1 MRQNPFDDLEEMLDR
16 ISKQVEEGMISGGG
30 GLQIPGSVAVDV
42 ADQGEEFV
50 VTADLPGYETDDIEL
65 TLSDGSLRLEAT
77 REDEAA
83 FEEGEYVRRERTSK
97 SVSRRIRLP
106 EPVDEEAVSATFT
119 NGVLTVT
126 LPKVSGDDESKQIDI
141 E

>member
-1 MRQNPFDDLEEMLDR
+1 MRQNPFDDLEELLNR
-16 ISKQVEEGMISGGG
+16 ISKQVEEGMMTGG
-30 GLQIPGSVAVDV
+30 GLQVPGSVAVDV
-42 ADQGEEFV
+42 ADEGEEFV

-65 TLSDGSLRLEAT
+65 TLSDGALRLEAT
-77 REDEAA
+77 REDETA

-97 SVSRRIRLP
+97 SANRRIRLP

-126 LPKVSGDDESKQIDI
+126 LPKERGDDESKRIDI